1 MFPGLI
7 KTAPDL
13 LTYKKIN
20 MPESIKSYE
29 VKVND
34 FLFSFS
40 AGEIEKADL
49 LKRSENEFHL
59 VRDNQSVNARLL
71 EADLNGK
78 KMRIEVSGEVFDV
91 EIKDELDQML
101 QKMGFG
107 SASQKHVKEIKAPMP
122 GLVMEVAVAEGQEVL
137 EGDKILILEAMKM
150 ENSIIIHANATI
162 KKILVKTGQAVEKG
176 QVLVELD

>member
-1 MFPGLI
+1 
-7 KTAPDL
+7 
-13 LTYKKIN
+13 
-20 MPESIKSYE
+20 MPESIKVID

-40 AGEIEKADL
+40 EEEIEKADL
-49 LKRSENEFHL
+49 VKRSESEFHL
-59 VRDNQSVNARLL
+59 VKDNQSVNARLV
-71 EADLNGK
+71 ETDLTGK
-78 KMRIEVSGEVFDV
+78 KIRVEVAGEVFDV

-101 QKMGFG
+101 LKMGFG

-122 GLVMEVAVAEGQEVL
+122 GLVMEVAVIEGQEVL

-176 QVLVELD
+176 QVFVELD

>member
-1 MFPGLI
+1 
-7 KTAPDL
+7 
-13 LTYKKIN
+13 
-20 MPESIKSYE
+20 MPESIKVID

-40 AGEIEKADL
+40 EEEIEKADL
-49 LKRSENEFHL
+49 VKRSESEFHL
-59 VRDNQSVNARLL
+59 VKDNQSVNARLV
-71 EADLNGK
+71 ETDLTGK
-78 KMRIEVSGEVFDV
+78 KIRVEVAGEVFDV

-101 QKMGFG
+101 LKMGFG

-122 GLVMEVAVAEGQEVL
+122 GLVMEVAVIEGQEVL

-162 KKILVKTGQAVEKG
+162 KKILVNTGQAVEKG

>member
-1 MFPGLI
+1 
-7 KTAPDL
+7 
-13 LTYKKIN
+13 
-20 MPESIKSYE
+20 MPESIKVID

-40 AGEIEKADL
+40 EEEIEKADL
-49 LKRSENEFHL
+49 VKRSESEFHL
-59 VRDNQSVNARLL
+59 VKDNQSVNARLV
-71 EADLNGK
+71 ETDLTGK
-78 KMRIEVSGEVFDV
+78 KIRVEVAGEVFDV

-101 QKMGFG
+101 LKMGFG

-122 GLVMEVAVAEGQEVL
+122 GLVMEVAVIEGQEVL

>member
-1 MFPGLI
+1 
-7 KTAPDL
+7 
-13 LTYKKIN
+13 
-20 MPESIKSYE
+20 MPESIKVID

-40 AGEIEKADL
+40 EEEIEKADL
-49 LKRSENEFHL
+49 VKRSESEFHL
-59 VRDNQSVNARLL
+59 VKDNQSVNARLI
-71 EADLNGK
+71 ETDLTGK
-78 KMRIEVSGEVFDV
+78 KIRVEVAGEVFDV

-101 QKMGFG
+101 LKMGFG

-122 GLVMEVAVAEGQEVL
+122 GLVMEVAVIEGQEVL

>member
-1 MFPGLI
+1 
-7 KTAPDL
+7 
-13 LTYKKIN
+13 
-20 MPESIKSYE
+20 MPESIKVID

-40 AGEIEKADL
+40 EEEIEKADL
-49 LKRSENEFHL
+49 VKRSESEFHL
-59 VRDNQSVNARLL
+59 VKDNQSVNARLV
-71 EADLNGK
+71 ETDLTGK
-78 KMRIEVSGEVFDV
+78 KIRVEVAGEVFDV

-101 QKMGFG
+101 LKMGFG

-122 GLVMEVAVAEGQEVL
+122 GLVMEVAVIEGQEVL

-176 QVLVELD
+176 QVLV